1 MTVTWLKLAFETD
14 VVTKALFNA
23 QTVLAATT
31 NDTPAALTVGEQ
43 TVVGRVTG
51 GNIVALTVAQLQTL
65 LFSAAL
71 PEDVN
76 LEWDNALSADGKWSG
91 IVTKQFNGGA
101 TIPFGE
107 IMYLKAADSEWYK
120 AKADVTATS
129 GAVMVGMCV
138 LATTDG
144 NSCTALLIGKI
155 RADAKFPTF
164 TIAAPVFISAATAGL
179 LTSTR
184 PTGTTNFV
192 VRVVAH
198 AATGDEIYFNPDNS
212 YVELV

>member
-1 MTVTWLKLAFETD
+1 MAVTWLKVAFED
-14 VVTKALFNA
+14 EVVTKALFNA

-31 NDTPAALTVGEQ
+31 DDTPAALTVGEQ
-43 TVVGRVTG
+43 TVVGRITG
-51 GNIVALTVAQLQTL
+51 GNVVALTVAQLQTL

-107 IMYLKAADSEWYK
+107 IMYLKAADSEWYQ
-120 AKADVTATS
+120 AKADATATS
-129 GAVMVGMCV
+129 GAVMVGICV

-144 NSCTALLIGKI
+144 NACTALLMGKI
-155 RADAKFPTF
+155 RADAKFPSF
-164 TIAAPVFISAATAGL
+164 TISAPVFISAATAGL
-179 LTSTR
+179 LTSTA
-184 PTGTTNFV
+184 PTKATNHV
-192 VRVVAH
+192 VRIVGH
-198 AATGDEIYFNPDNS
+198 AGTGDELYVHPDS
-212 YVELV
+212 TYIEYA